1 MIKNK
6 KGFTLIEILLITGV
20 VSLAS
25 IATYAIFNSA
35 SAWYT
40 SNQEVE
46 NLNGAIDR
54 IERAVGSSGTYSSI
68 NRATLE
74 SLGGF
79 NTKLNLAD
87 ISSPSPNVLNL
98 RYDDINSNI
107 CSKFVSKIID
117 SRNNLTILVNSVA
130 VNQTINSISQQCNN
144 DSNTITISLRSNIST
159 AGLTPV
165 VPTP

>member
-87 ISSPSPNVLNL
+87 ISHLL
-98 RYDDINSNI
+98 LM
-107 CSKFVSKIID
+107 F
-117 SRNNLTILVNSVA
+117 
-130 VNQTINSISQQCNN
+130 
-144 DSNTITISLRSNIST
+144 
-159 AGLTPV
+159 
-165 VPTP
+165 